1 MKQLVMYVIPAECI
15 LYFFFCIFNNKHWYW
30 HCFNFFIGTQKKKSL
45 LILSLANDT
54 KFFTIKNR
62 TYCFFNDMINLKD
75 FDSKLL
81 TTDTKSHKIIGIYYV
96 GYITIKFISDYE
108 SITSVNPLYFT
119 ISEVN

>member
-1 MKQLVMYVIPAECI
+1 MALF
-15 LYFFFCIFNNKHWYW
+15 YFFYWYS
-30 HCFNFFIGTQKKKSL
+30 KKEVITDIIPS
-45 LILSLANDT
+45 NDT

>member
-1 MKQLVMYVIPAECI
+1 
-15 LYFFFCIFNNKHWYW
+15 
-30 HCFNFFIGTQKKKSL
+30 
-45 LILSLANDT
+45 
-54 KFFTIKNR
+54 
-62 TYCFFNDMINLKD
+62 MINLKD

-108 SITSVNPLYFT
+108 SITSVNPLCFT

>member
-1 MKQLVMYVIPAECI
+1 
-15 LYFFFCIFNNKHWYW
+15 
-30 HCFNFFIGTQKKKSL
+30 
-45 LILSLANDT
+45 
-54 KFFTIKNR
+54 
-62 TYCFFNDMINLKD
+62 MINLKD

-119 ISEVN
+119 ISEVNWFTEYRSTEEKRWK